1 MKKVIS
7 VSSILAIL
15 LSQAGC
21 VGDNSQKQEEKVSFT
36 YATQEIKQQLAEQL
50 LGEKGP
56 IEDDFFETINYMP
69 IMKQMME
76 KGSSIFG
83 EKEEQQVFWYYLMRL
98 RMLTMYYTYPR
109 GVDDWGI
116 LVEYLDALSAP
127 SREFIEQHPKEGQE
141 IFASVIAYEEKYPYN
156 PQKNIDQQRTKLKNM
171 TRQEVA
177 IRRFGESLEELKQ
190 RTEALKNATTREE
203 VAQVTKL
210 PLEKFSE
217 LSDEELK
224 QDLQNV
230 IKRHQ
235 EELNEYE
242 AFLETLNK
250 QSDEEFNRTMQEE
263 ADSLEDV
270 PEQFGE
276 VRAQILQVFKND
288 LAQMQSGLSPE
299 EYVAQ
304 KKAELGIA
312 EYSFY
317 LQAPKLF
324 PAELFFAEFILDP
337 QNDDAR
343 YPFRKLFFSNGS
355 VGGTRIEDEKPLP
368 HKADIIWYSITENK
382 TYSLQADLP
391 YEAIKQKFIT
401 NANEDYPQFDG
412 LLMTFAPYG
421 QVSLYAYNT
430 ISEKKELLGT
440 FQAQETE
447 VSLEDFRQAGTLYEN
462 AENMAKDWTDYQQKA
477 LVAFPEAA
485 TLLAKNGLPK
495 KGFDFWSDK
504 WSPETDVDKD
514 YPLPE
519 EGKLNEL
526 DENGET
532 PLINAVRSHKDLLV
546 TKLLTAGA
554 DVNVHSTGTGET
566 ALTAACA
573 MGHVGHVKQLL
584 AAHADVNTTET
595 QSGMTPLMLAIQSG
609 NMEIVKL
616 LVDAGANV
624 NAPHMM
630 YGKEIGYNALKY
642 ALEGNQ
648 TEIAQFLRE
657 KGAQEPVAPAP
668 TAAAIPAA
676 SLDQA
681 LMQGDAA
688 QVKALLS
695 QGADP
700 NTLIPGVGPAILFAC
715 TTGNVEAVQVL
726 VDAKADVNAM
736 GSISGFTPLMMA
748 AQLGNKA
755 LVEILLKAGADVNIA
770 HQVNGQASGLN
781 ALKMAQNG
789 GFAEIVDILKSAG
802 AKE

>member
-1 MKKVIS
+1 MKKLIS
-7 VSSILAIL
+7 ISGVLTIL

-21 VGDNSQKQEEKVSFT
+21 VGDNSQKQEESVSFP

-50 LGEKGP
+50 LGEKAP
-56 IEDDFFETINYMP
+56 IEGDYFETIDYMP
-69 IMKQMME
+69 IMKQMMK
-76 KGSSIFG
+76 KGLSIFG

-98 RMLTMYYTYPR
+98 RILTMDFTYPHA
-109 GVDDWGI
+109 VDDPGFV
-116 LVEYLDALSAP
+116 VEWLNMIGAP
-127 SREFIEQHPKEGQE
+127 AREFIDKHPKEGQE

-156 PQKNIDQQRTKLKNM
+156 PQKGIDRQRTKLKNM
-171 TRQEVA
+171 TRQGIA
-177 IRRFGESLEELKQ
+177 AKRFGISLEELKK
-190 RTEALKNATTREE
+190 RIEALKNTTTREG
-203 VAQVTKL
+203 VAQITKL
-210 PLEKFSE
+210 PPEKLNE
-217 LSDEELK
+217 WSDEEFK
-224 QDLQNV
+224 QNLQN
-230 IKRHQ
+230 IIEKYQ
-235 EELNEYE
+235 KGLSEYE
-242 AFLETLNK
+242 TFLETLNK
-250 QSDEEFNRTMQEE
+250 QSDEEFKQNMQAE

-270 PEQFGE
+270 PEQFGK
-276 VRAQILQVFKND
+276 VRAQILQAFKND

-299 EYVAQ
+299 EYAAK
-304 KKAELGIA
+304 KKAEMGIA

-343 YPFRKLFFSNGS
+343 YPFRKLFFSNGGM
-355 VGGTRIEDEKPLP
+355 GGTRIEDEKPLP

-382 TYSLQADLP
+382 TYSLQTDLP
-391 YEAIKQKFIT
+391 YETIKQKFIT
-401 NANEDYPQFDG
+401 NENEDYPQFDG

-430 ISEKKELLGT
+430 ITDKKELLGT
-440 FQAQETE
+440 FQAQETD

-462 AENMAKDWTDYQQKA
+462 AENRAKDWADYQQKA
-477 LVAFPEAA
+477 LANFPEAA

-532 PLINAVRSHKDLLV
+532 PLIDAVRSHKDLLV

-595 QSGMTPLMLAIQSG
+595 QSGMTPLMLATRAG
-609 NMEIVKL
+609 NLEIVKL
-616 LVDAGANV
+616 LLDAGVDV

-630 YGKEIGYNALKY
+630 YGQDIGYNALKY

-648 TEIAQFLRE
+648 AEIAQLLRE
-657 KGAQEPVAPAP
+657 KGAQEPATQTTATPAD
-668 TAAAIPAA
+668 PAGT
-676 SLDQA
+676 LDQA
-681 LMQGDAA
+681 LMAGDTA
-688 QVKALLS
+688 QVKNLLA

-700 NTLIPGVGPAILFAC
+700 NTQIPGVGPALLFAC
-715 TTGNVEAVQVL
+715 TAGNVEAARAL
-726 VDAKADVNAM
+726 IEAKANVNTVGATT
-736 GSISGFTPLMMA
+736 GFTPLMMA
-748 AQLGNKA
+748 AQLGNKE
-755 LVEILLKAGADVNIA
+755 LVELLVKAGANVNAA
-770 HQVNGQASGLN
+770 HQVNGQATDLN

-789 GFAEIVDILKSAG
+789 GFTEIVDILKSAG